1 MRLFLLHALMIAA
14 ALGSISSAAAEGRY
28 CLQGGTWGYPGN
40 CQFSTYHQCKMSASG
55 TISIAASTL
64 DMLIIAIHRA
74 NQAVMH
80 RWRTTN
86 DLQED
91 TSTRDGVPGSA
102 FIQCGWR

>member
-1 MRLFLLHALMIAA
+1 MDEQFLPRRSTFCCDASQAPWRHVMRLFLLHALMIAA

-74 NQAVMH
+74 NQA
-80 RWRTTN
+80 
-86 DLQED
+86 
-91 TSTRDGVPGSA
+91 
-102 FIQCGWR
+102 